1 VVFHQLNVSS
11 KGAYYP
17 GWGFVFNKT
26 VAGSDSRGKVMSL
39 RSVIAATLIWL
50 YSIGCQAEGWYLGAS
65 VGGMDADIN
74 GFDSATNAGFLAG
87 YDVFTRE
94 IFAASIETEFTTTV
108 SDGDVKFSG
117 VKGDWDIDTRAVYV
131 VSRLGDRFY
140 GKVRYGFLWEDFSV
154 DIAGNSQSD
163 SDSSISWGAAVGWMF
178 AEQLGVQADATRIE
192 SSIQYWNLGLV
203 YRF

>member
-1 VVFHQLNVSS
+1 MFHRLKVSL

-17 GWGFVFNKT
+17 GCGFVFNNT
-26 VAGSDSRGKVMSL
+26 VADSDSREKIVTL
-39 RSVIAATLIWL
+39 KSVITGALICF
-50 YSIGCQAEGWYLGAS
+50 YSIACQAEGWYLGAS
-65 VGGMDADIN
+65 AGVMDADIN
-74 GFDSATNAGFLAG
+74 GFDGATNAGFLAG
-87 YDVFTRE
+87 YDVFSKE
-94 IFAASIETEFTTTV
+94 IFAASIEAELTTTV
-108 SDGDVKFSG
+108 ADGDVKNSSIN
-117 VKGDWDIDTRAVYV
+117 GDWDIDTRAVYV

-192 SSIQYWNLGLV
+192 SSIHYWNLGLV

>member
-1 VVFHQLNVSS
+1 MFHRLKVSL

-17 GWGFVFNKT
+17 GCGFVFNNTVADSSRRDKAVKLKT
-26 VAGSDSRGKVMSL
+26 VLAG
-39 RSVIAATLIWL
+39 TLFCFC
-50 YSIGCQAEGWYLGAS
+50 SIGCQAEGWYLGAS

-74 GFDSATNAGFLAG
+74 GFDDATNAGFLAG
-87 YDVFTRE
+87 YDVFSKE
-94 IFAASIETEFTTTV
+94 IFAASIEAELTTTV
-108 SDGDVKFSG
+108 SDGDVKHSG
-117 VKGDWDIDTRAVYV
+117 SNGDWDIDTRAVYV

-154 DIAGNSQSD
+154 DFAGSSQSD
-163 SDSSISWGAAVGWMF
+163 SDSSISWGAAAGWMF
-178 AEQLGVQADATRIE
+178 AEQLGVQADVTRVE

>member
-1 VVFHQLNVSS
+1 MFHRLKVSL

-17 GWGFVFNKT
+17 GCGFVFNKT
-26 VAGSDSRGKVMSL
+26 VADSDRWEKIMTL
-39 RSVIAATLIWL
+39 KSVFAGTLICF

-65 VGGMDADIN
+65 AGVMDADIG
-74 GFDSATNAGFLAG
+74 GFDDAINAGVLAG
-87 YDVFTRE
+87 YDVFSKE
-94 IFAASIETEFTTTV
+94 IFAASIEAEFTTTV
-108 SDGDVKFSG
+108 SDGDVKNSG
-117 VKGDWDIDTRAVYV
+117 INGDWDIDTRAVYV

-163 SDSSISWGAAVGWMF
+163 SDSSISWGAAAGWMF
-178 AEQLGVQADATRIE
+178 AEHLGIQADATRID
-192 SSIQYWNLGLV
+192 SAIHYWNLGLV